1 MSGVVTLLP
10 FFGLIYVGLE
20 NRGRKIMLKKFVFSL
35 IVLVFG
41 MSMHALSYS
50 DLATSAKE
58 NVKTVVEAN
67 VDDVEYITVEE
78 LEGVKFEICVVTDDY
93 VIIEVDGVI
102 YIVSKD

>member
-1 MSGVVTLLP
+1 M
-10 FFGLIYVGLE
+10 F
-20 NRGRKIMLKKFVFSL
+20 KKFVFSL

-50 DLATSAKE
+50 DLAASAKE

-78 LEGVKFEICVVTDDY
+78 LEGVKFEVCVVTDDY